1 MTNYYRTCNLCEAMC
16 GIEVQV
22 EDGRVTSIRGDKD
35 DPFSRGHICPK
46 AVALQDIQNDPN
58 RLRHPVKRVGNKWQQ
73 IGWEEAFETVVERII
88 DIQKRHGRN
97 SVAIYQGNPTVHN
110 YGSMLF
116 APNFVRALRTRNKYS
131 ATSVDQLPHMLASYL
146 MLGNQL
152 LLPVPDIDRT
162 EYFLVMGANPV
173 VSNGSL
179 MTAPGAAQRIK
190 EIRKRGGSVVVVD
203 PRRTETAELADRHY
217 FIRPGTD
224 VYLLLGVLHTLFERD
239 LLRPGRLQQ
248 MITSTKAI
256 ERLVQDYS
264 PQRVARVCGVDAT
277 EIERIAVEF
286 ASAKSAVCYGRMGLS
301 TQEFGSLCQW
311 LIYVLNI
318 LTGNFD
324 REGGA
329 MFTLPVVDIVGNA
342 HRLGARGHF
351 GKWKSRVR
359 GLPEFGGELP
369 VAALAEEI
377 LTEGEGQVR
386 MLITSAGNPVLS
398 TPNGTQLERALES
411 LEFMASIDF
420 YINETTRHAQI
431 ILPPTAAL
439 EHDNYDLIFHTLAV
453 RNTTRYD
460 RAVLQPAR
468 DTRHDWEIFYELQSR
483 LEQRKDSLKLKLTRS
498 LRRKLGPRGI
508 IALMIRFGPYGAGLN
523 PFSRGLTLRKVEQA
537 EHGLDLGALK
547 PCLPDRLST
556 RSGLIEMEPEP
567 YLSDL
572 PRLASR
578 MRELEQRAEGL
589 VLIGRRQL
597 RGNNSWM
604 HNYERLV
611 KGRNSCTLLIHPEDA
626 ARHHI
631 THGKTVEVSSRT
643 GVVLVEACVS
653 SEMMPGVVSIP
664 HGWGHNRPGIVLD
677 VAATH
682 AGSSIND
689 LTDELA
695 LDAIS
700 GNAAFS
706 GIAVSVRAVHTN

>member
-1 MTNYYRTCNLCEAMC
+1 MAIYYRTCNLCEAMC

-73 IGWEEAFETVVERII
+73 IGWDEAFETVVERVI

-97 SVAIYQGNPTVHN
+97 SVAVYQGNPTVHN

-116 APNFVRALRTRNKYS
+116 APNFARALRTRNKYS

-162 EYFLVMGANPV
+162 EYFLVMGANPA

-190 EIRKRGGSVVVVD
+190 EIRKRGGSVVVID
-203 PRRTETAELADRHY
+203 PRRTETAALADRHY

-224 VYLLLGVLHTLFERD
+224 VYLLLGILHALFERE

-264 PQRVARVCGVDAT
+264 PRRVARVCGVEAA
-277 EIERIAVEF
+277 EIERIALEF

-329 MFTLPVVDIVGNA
+329 MFTLPAVDIVGNA
-342 HRLGARGHF
+342 HRLGSRGHF

-460 RAVLQPAR
+460 RAVLEPAR
-468 DTRHDWEIFYELQSR
+468 DAKHDWEIFYELQSR
-483 LEQRKDSLKLKLTRS
+483 LEQRKDSLKLKLTRG
-498 LRRKLGPRGI
+498 LRRKLGPKGI
-508 IALMIRFGPYGAGLN
+508 IALMLRFGPYGAGLN
-523 PFSRGLTLRKVEQA
+523 PFSKGLTLKKVERA

-578 MRELEQRAEGL
+578 MRELEQRGEGL

-631 THGKTVEVSSRT
+631 AHGEIVEVSSRT
-643 GVVLVEACVS
+643 GAVLLEACVS

-664 HGWGHNRPGIVLD
+664 HGWGHNRPGIALD
-677 VAATH
+677 VASAH

>member
-1 MTNYYRTCNLCEAMC
+1 MAVYYRTCNLCEAMC

-22 EDGRVTSIRGDKD
+22 ENGRVTSIRGDKD

-73 IGWEEAFETVVERII
+73 IGWDEAFETVVERVI

-97 SVAIYQGNPTVHN
+97 SVAVYQGNPTVHN

-116 APNFVRALRTRNKYS
+116 APNFARALRTRNKYS

-162 EYFLVMGANPV
+162 EYFLVMGANPA

-190 EIRKRGGSVVVVD
+190 EIRKRGGSVVVID
-203 PRRTETAELADRHY
+203 PRRTETAALADRHY

-224 VYLLLGVLHTLFERD
+224 VYLLLGVLHTLFERE

-264 PQRVARVCGVDAT
+264 PRRVARACGVEAA
-277 EIERIAVEF
+277 EIERIALEF

-329 MFTLPVVDIVGNA
+329 MFTLPAVDIVGNA
-342 HRLGARGHF
+342 HRLGSRGHF

-460 RAVLQPAR
+460 RAVLEPAR
-468 DTRHDWEIFYELQSR
+468 DAKHDWEIFYELQSR
-483 LEQRKDSLKLKLTRS
+483 LEQRNDSLKLKLTRG
-498 LRRKLGPRGI
+498 LRRKLGPKGI
-508 IALMIRFGPYGAGLN
+508 IALMLRFGPYGAGLN
-523 PFSRGLTLRKVEQA
+523 PFSQGLTLKKVERA

-578 MRELEQRAEGL
+578 MRELEQRREGL

-631 THGKTVEVSSRT
+631 AHGEIVEVSSRT
-643 GVVLVEACVS
+643 GAVLVEACVS

-664 HGWGHNRPGIVLD
+664 HGWGHNRPGIALD
-677 VAATH
+677 VAAAH

>member
-1 MTNYYRTCNLCEAMC
+1 MASYYRTCNLCEAMC
-16 GIEVQV
+16 GIEIQV
-22 EDGRVTSIRGDKD
+22 EGSRIVSIRGDED

-58 RLRHPVKRVGNKWQQ
+58 RLRHPVKRTGSGWQQ
-73 IGWEEAFETVVERII
+73 ITWDEAFETVVERII
-88 DIQKRHGRN
+88 DIQKRYGYD
-97 SVAIYQGNPTVHN
+97 SVAVYQGNPTVHN
-110 YGSMLF
+110 YGSLLF

-162 EYFLVMGANPV
+162 DYFLVMGANPA

-203 PRRTETAELADRHY
+203 PRRTETAALSDRHY

-224 VYLLLGVLHTLFERD
+224 VYLLLALLETIFRRD
-239 LLRPGRLQQ
+239 LCRPGRLQQ
-248 MITSTKAI
+248 MLTSFEAI
-256 ERLVQDYS
+256 KRLAADYS
-264 PQRVARVCGVDAT
+264 PERVSKVCGIAPS
-277 EIERIAVEF
+277 EIERTAIEF
-286 ASAKSAVCYGRMGLS
+286 ASARSAVCYGRMGLS

-311 LIYVLNI
+311 LIYTLNI

-329 MFTLPVVDIVGNA
+329 MFTLPAADIVGNA
-342 HRLGARGHF
+342 HRLGTRGHF
-351 GKWKSRVR
+351 GRWKSRVR

-377 LTEGEGQVR
+377 LTEGDGQVR

-398 TPNGTQLERALES
+398 TPNGRQLERALES

-431 ILPPTAAL
+431 ILPPTASL
-439 EHDNYDLIFHTLAV
+439 EHDNYDLVFHTLAV

-460 RAVLQPAR
+460 RAILEPIQGAK
-468 DTRHDWEIFYELQSR
+468 HDWEIFDELHSR
-483 LEQRKDSLKLKLTRS
+483 LKQRTGRDGLKSRLTRTL
-498 LRRKLGPRGI
+498 LRRLGPRGI
-508 IALMIRFGPYGAGLN
+508 LALMLRFGPYGAGVN
-523 PFSRGLTLRKVEQA
+523 PFSQGLTLQRVEQA

-547 PCLPDRLST
+547 PCLPARLST
-556 RSGLIEMEPEP
+556 RSGLIEMTPEQ
-567 YLSDL
+567 YISDL

-578 MRELEQRAEGL
+578 LQDLEQKEGGL

-611 KGRNSCTLLIHPEDA
+611 KGRNACTLLIHPEDA
-626 ARHHI
+626 ARYHI
-631 THGKTVEVSSRT
+631 AHGKTVEVTSRT
-643 GVVLVEACVS
+643 GTILIEACVS

-664 HGWGHNRPGIVLD
+664 HGWGHNRSGIVLD
-677 VAATH
+677 VAAAH
-682 AGSSIND
+682 PGSSIND

-706 GIAVSVRAVHTN
+706 GVEVSVRAIN